1 MHKTQ
6 LTLLKLNR
14 INFIIFHIYLEF
26 SFLLLRVCNELKY
39 SFLWELELMAW
50 RERGPFEVFLLLF
63 ITVIMSYYRDIKFI
77 VHTLS

>member
-50 RERGPFEVFLLLF
+50 REREVPLRYFYYFLLL
-63 ITVIMSYYRDIKFI
+63 S
-77 VHTLS
+77 S